1 MQVSSKFALKVI
13 TFLKDPKENN
23 SGMSGDLECICSG
36 EEVNNISANQ
46 RTEETSGISNR
57 SNDNL
62 IKLLIQM
69 FPDHLQSKEDI
80 LIQTHA

>member
-13 TFLKDPKENN
+13 TFLKDTRENN

-46 RTEETSGISNR
+46 RTGETSGISNR

>member
-1 MQVSSKFALKVI
+1 
-13 TFLKDPKENN
+13 
-23 SGMSGDLECICSG
+23 MSGDLECICSG

-46 RTEETSGISNR
+46 RTGETSGISNH

-69 FPDHLQSKEDI
+69 FPDHLQSKDPLVQKI
-80 LIQTHA
+80 LYMYKMYYI